1 VNPHLPGLHARRGR
15 AHEAWKWGVLLAVV
29 LVTAILAGTWLV
41 HDMTSRPAGAV
52 RDGMVYVADRAG
64 QALAEVYRDGKQVAR
79 RLLNGEV
86 TAHFSSY
93 VASTRQVNK
102 LLLVERTHLEHF
114 HEIYAR
120 GPSRAELDLLVP
132 VEYQYYVDMS
142 EKSAWAMEVVNGEL
156 RVVAPAL
163 QVQRPNP
170 HWEAR
175 REFIQPGMLIRG
187 ETAKM
192 AELKDR
198 IVERSAKLARRPV
211 RMAEA
216 RNAARES
223 LANWLREWVEVRLLE
238 EFEVRSIAVR
248 FADEPD
254 FPFVRYGLT
263 PPVAVAPPAER

>member
-1 VNPHLPGLHARRGR
+1 VRGGD
-15 AHEAWKWGVLLAVV
+15 AWKWVSLAAV
-29 LVTAILAGTWLV
+29 LVVAILAGAWLI
-41 HDMTSRPAGAV
+41 HGMIIRPAGAV
-52 RDGMVYVADRAG
+52 RDGVVYVADRAG

-86 TAHFSSY
+86 TSHFSSY
-93 VASTRQVNK
+93 VASTQQVNK
-102 LLLVERTHLEHF
+102 LLLVERIQLEHF
-114 HEIYAR
+114 HEAYVR

-132 VEYQYYVDMS
+132 VEYQYYVDMGD
-142 EKSAWAMEVVNGEL
+142 KSAWAMAIVNGEL

-170 HWEAR
+170 HWENR

-187 ETAKM
+187 EVAKM

-198 IVERSAKLARRPV
+198 IVAQSAKLARRPV

-223 LANWLREWVEVRLLE
+223 LANWLREWVETSLLN
-238 EFEVRSIAVR
+238 EFEVRAIAVR

-254 FPFVRYGLT
+254 FPPVRYGL
-263 PPVAVAPPAER
+263 AVPTVLPPAER

>member
-1 VNPHLPGLHARRGR
+1 
-15 AHEAWKWGVLLAVV
+15 
-29 LVTAILAGTWLV
+29 
-41 HDMTSRPAGAV
+41 
-52 RDGMVYVADRAG
+52 
-64 QALAEVYRDGKQVAR
+64 LAEVYRDGKQVAR

-86 TAHFSSY
+86 TSHFSSY
-93 VASTRQVNK
+93 VASTQQVNK
-102 LLLVERTHLEHF
+102 LLLVERIHLEHF
-114 HEIYAR
+114 HEAYAR

-142 EKSAWAMEVVNGEL
+142 DKSAWTMAVVNGEL

-175 REFIQPGMLIRG
+175 REFIQPGVLIPG
-187 ETAKM
+187 EATKM
-192 AELKDR
+192 EALKNR
-198 IVERSAKLARRPV
+198 IVEQSAKLARRPV

-216 RNAARES
+216 RNSARES
-223 LANWLREWVEVRLLE
+223 LANWLREWVEVSLLD

-254 FPFVRYGLT
+254 FPAVRYGLNV
-263 PPVAVAPPAER
+263 PVVELPEER

>member
-1 VNPHLPGLHARRGR
+1 MGGLHARNGRGN
-15 AHEAWKWGVLLAVV
+15 ESWKWGALAIV
-29 LVTAILAGTWLV
+29 LVTAILAGTWLA
-41 HDMTSRPAGAV
+41 HDVMTRPAGAV
-52 RDGMVYVADRAG
+52 RDGVVYVADRAG

-86 TAHFSSY
+86 TTHFSSY

-102 LLLVERTHLEHF
+102 LLLVERIHLEHF
-114 HEIYAR
+114 HEAYAR

-142 EKSAWAMEVVNGEL
+142 DKSAWTMEVVDGEL
-156 RVVAPAL
+156 RVIAPAL

-175 REFIQPGMLIRG
+175 REFIQSGMLIRG
-187 ETAKM
+187 EAAKM
-192 AELKDR
+192 DELKNR
-198 IVERSAKLARRPV
+198 IVEQSAKLARRPV

-223 LANWLREWVEVRLLE
+223 LANWLREWVEASLLK

-263 PPVAVAPPAER
+263 TSVVAAPPTEER